1 MLFVFKKEKNREER
15 EVGMIE
21 AGMTDVEIG
30 SDMDQEKLTHE
41 FGALN
46 TLLLVVVLG
55 LCVMC
60 AYIISKNK
68 FHYLPESAAATLVG
82 FVVGG
87 MARIFYPTKDE
98 LDFLSF
104 NPEMFFFLLLPPII
118 FHAGYNVEKQQFFD
132 NIGTISLFAVFGTI
146 VSTFVVG
153 WLCYAA
159 AYNGLINVSYDD
171 PLESLMFGALISA
184 VDPVATLSIM
194 GSKDLNCDRLLYSL
208 VFGESVLNDAVSI
221 VLFHTLL
228 HQHTL
233 HEEFTAKTLF
243 SALLNFS
250 LVTIG
255 SLFVGIVIG
264 LSCCFLFKHSNIR
277 QYPKFEISLL
287 FLFAYG
293 SYAFSESI
301 ELSGIMA
308 IFFNG
313 VILSHYNLHNL
324 SRTSYTTVSST
335 LDSFSTISEFFV
347 FSYMGMGV
355 FTGRFT
361 QFDFFFGGLAI
372 LFCCLGRI
380 LNIVPFSFLANLVR
394 RRKISGRMQFVMCF
408 AGLRGAIAFAMS
420 QSMPG
425 DSKDVY
431 ASATLMIV
439 LFTTL
444 VCGGLTAP
452 ILMTMDVHEKK
463 ASACTT
469 TTTQRVYN
477 NMVMFVLVS
486 N

>member
-1 MLFVFKKEKNREER
+1 MD
-15 EVGMIE
+15 I
-21 AGMTDVEIG
+21 D
-30 SDMDQEKLTHE
+30 SDAKLKQDSLNHE

-60 AYIISKNK
+60 AYIISKSK
-68 FHYLPESAAATLVG
+68 FQYLPESAAATLVG

-87 MARIFYPTKDE
+87 MARVFYPTKDE

-118 FHAGYNVEKQQFFD
+118 FHAGYTVEKQQFFH

-159 AYNGLINVSYDD
+159 AYKGLINVSYDD
-171 PLESLMFGALISA
+171 PLEPFMFGALISA

-194 GSKDLNCDRLLYSL
+194 GSAELNCDRLLFSL
-208 VFGESVLNDAVSI
+208 VFGESVMNDAVSI
-221 VLFHTLL
+221 VLFHAFL
-228 HQHTL
+228 HQHAL
-233 HEEFTAKTLF
+233 HEEFTTSTLF
-243 SALLNFS
+243 TTLLTFS
-250 LVTIG
+250 FVSVSSI
-255 SLFVGIVIG
+255 FVGVAIG
-264 LSCCFLFKHSNIR
+264 LACSFLFKHSDIR
-277 QYPKFEISLL
+277 LYPKFEIGLL

-301 ELSGIMA
+301 QLSGIMA
-308 IFFNG
+308 IFFCG
-313 VILSHYNLHNL
+313 LVLSHYNSHNL
-324 SRTSYTTVSST
+324 SPASITTARSI
-335 LDSFSTISEFFV
+335 LDSFSCISEFFV
-347 FSYMGMGV
+347 FAYMGMGG

-361 QFDFFFGGLAI
+361 AFDFFFGVLAI
-372 LFCCLGRI
+372 FFCCLGRI
-380 LNIVPFSFLANLVR
+380 LNIVPFSFLSNLFR
-394 RRKISGRMQFVMCF
+394 RKKISGRMQIVMWF
-408 AGLRGAIAFAMS
+408 SGLRGAIAFALS

-431 ASATLMIV
+431 ASTTLMVV

-452 ILMTMDVHEKK
+452 LMVAMDVHEKK
-463 ASACTT
+463 ASAHHHL
-469 TTTQRVYN
+469 YS
-477 NMVMFVLVS
+477 NMMKL
-486 N
+486 

>member
-1 MLFVFKKEKNREER
+1 MATGV
-15 EVGMIE
+15 V
-21 AGMTDVEIG
+21 DIG
-30 SDMDQEKLTHE
+30 SDTKVDQDKLTHE

-87 MARIFYPTKDE
+87 MARLFYPTKDE

-104 NPEMFFFLLLPPII
+104 SPELFFFVLLPPII
-118 FHAGYNVEKQQFFD
+118 FHAGYTVEKQQFFY
-132 NIGTISLFAVFGTI
+132 NIGTISLFAIFGTI
-146 VSTFVVG
+146 VSTLVVG
-153 WLCYAA
+153 WLCYVA
-159 AYNGLINVSYDD
+159 AYKGLINVSYDD
-171 PLESLMFGALISA
+171 PLEPFMFGALISA

-194 GSKDLNCDRLLYSL
+194 GSKELNCDRLLYSL
-208 VFGESVLNDAVSI
+208 IFGESVLNDAVSI
-221 VLFHTLL
+221 VLFHTFLY
-228 HQHTL
+228 QHTL
-233 HEEFTAKTLF
+233 HEEFTTSTLF
-243 SALLNFS
+243 SALLTFS
-250 LVTIG
+250 FVTVG
-255 SLFVGIVIG
+255 SLLVGVVIG
-264 LSCCFLFKHSNIR
+264 LSCCFIFKHSNIR
-277 QYPKFEISLL
+277 LYPKFEISLL

-293 SYAFSESI
+293 SYAFSESV
-301 ELSGIMA
+301 ELSGIMT

-324 SRTSYTTVSST
+324 SPTSYTTSSSI
-335 LDSFSTISEFFV
+335 LDSFSTMSEFFV
-347 FSYMGMGV
+347 FAYMGMGV

-361 QFDFFFGGLAI
+361 AFDFFFGVLAI
-372 LFCCLGRI
+372 LFCCLGRL

-394 RRKISGRMQFVMCF
+394 RRKISGRMQIVMWF
-408 AGLRGAIAFAMS
+408 AGLRGAIAFALS

-431 ASATLMIV
+431 ASTTLMIV

-452 ILMTMDVHEKK
+452 LLMSMDVHEKK
-463 ASACTT
+463 ASAPPNVFTII
-469 TTTQRVYN
+469 
-477 NMVMFVLVS
+477 
-486 N
+486 